1 MYEFYLVLDKHLQN
15 LHRISE
21 TNRISRRLASGDI
34 SAEDAYQALG
44 KIRTSQSI
52 NHDLLFKFIAAAII
66 YSIGFRYSM

>member
-1 MYEFYLVLDKHLQN
+1 MIAAAIN
-15 LHRISE
+15 LNSK
-21 TNRISRRLASGDI
+21 SWLMLCDVRLASGDI

-66 YSIGFRYSM
+66 SVSFLYLQGLQPVL